1 MYKLTKIY
9 QIFFIMYITIS
20 GLFKR
25 GEQSLESD
33 CYKIRDEPVFY
44 DEGRAVT

>member
-1 MYKLTKIY
+1 M
-9 QIFFIMYITIS
+9 M
-20 GLFKR
+20 R